1 MVEESSSCGITRV
14 GGVVPTHITV
24 YMNSLHSTGEG
35 GTRSAILKQ
44 EEID

>member
-24 YMNSLHSTGEG
+24 YMDSLYSTGEDLE
-35 GTRSAILKQ
+35 ALVQ
-44 EEID
+44 PY